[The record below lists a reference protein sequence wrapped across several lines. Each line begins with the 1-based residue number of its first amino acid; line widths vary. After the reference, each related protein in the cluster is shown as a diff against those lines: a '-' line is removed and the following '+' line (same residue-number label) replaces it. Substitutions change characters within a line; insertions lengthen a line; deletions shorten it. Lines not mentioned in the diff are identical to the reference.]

1 MDAVLLVPR
10 DPVALLQVRVQ
21 FHLVHGGRVG
31 GVVEEGLELRGRK
44 VGDADVAGFAYAHEF
59 DHGIPSFEELD
70 FVVAEGRVGYGPVHV
85 VEVEVVELEVGEG
98 GDETGGDVFG
108 AVAGVVS
115 L

>member
-1 MDAVLLVPR
+1 
-10 DPVALLQVRVQ
+10 
-21 FHLVHGGRVG
+21 
-31 GVVEEGLELRGRK
+31 
-44 VGDADVAGFAYAHEF
+44 
-59 DHGIPSFEELD
+59 
-70 FVVAEGRVGYGPVHV
+70 V